1 MAKTTAELLQ
11 EYQTILAE
19 AFPEDYRSHHAAWSE
34 GYRSALSDFKLGR
47 KSEYSSNGIDE
58 YSEGYNAGWSNAVR
72 LSNETPARPG
82 QTYYD
87 QDKTDKIFSE
97 GEMLREYSKIIAE
110 AQGDPLIEGQM
121 EVKSKEFDFE
131 EQAAEASDRYYRHFH
146 PAGYGTRLKVKQ
158 NENGKWI
165 FVGTRWDSCD

>member
-58 YSEGYNAGWSNAVR
+58 YSEGYNAGWS
-72 LSNETPARPG
+72 
-82 QTYYD
+82 
-87 QDKTDKIFSE
+87 KIV
-97 GEMLREYSKIIAE
+97 
-110 AQGDPLIEGQM
+110 Q
-121 EVKSKEFDFE
+121 
-131 EQAAEASDRYYRHFH
+131 
-146 PAGYGTRLKVKQ
+146 
-158 NENGKWI
+158 
-165 FVGTRWDSCD
+165 